1 MLALPLRVLAVALAL
16 LGAAL
21 TCGCLQVCYLAQA
34 AAGQDDISYRAR
46 PIEEVLKDKS
56 VDAETRQMLSLI
68 EDVKRFG
75 ETQGI
80 EPTNSYREYV
90 ELDRPV
96 VVWVVSAS
104 HPLRFEAVT
113 WWFPIVGS
121 VPYLGFFAERDAKR
135 FAAELREEGWDVDER
150 GARAYSTLGWFD
162 DPVLST
168 MIRPRQSVVGDMVNV
183 VIHESVH
190 ATHYVGSQSSFN
202 ESLADFVADQLTEK
216 YLSERLALDRWELF
230 DYRESHVLREER
242 EKRFH
247 RAYKDL
253 ERVYASKLPDADKLA
268 AKARI
273 IAALEREVDF
283 WRPINNATLIGSRTY
298 HGGNR
303 GFGEVLAHCGGSWSR
318 FWKLMKTVDESSF
331 DKPQE
336 ADINPLLKRLMKG
349 PCPR

>member
-1 MLALPLRVLAVALAL
+1 MFAPWRPLLLAAMSLALA
-16 LGAAL
+16 
-21 TCGCLQVCYLAQA
+21 TTSCLQVCYLAQA

-46 PIEEVLKDKS
+46 PIEEVLKDRS
-56 VDAETRQMLSLI
+56 VDPETRSMLSLI

-80 EPTNSYREYV
+80 KPTNSYREYV

-104 HPLRFEAVT
+104 HPLRFEPVT

-121 VPYLGFFAERDAKR
+121 VPYLGYFAERDAQR

-162 DPVLST
+162 DPILST
-168 MIRPRQSVVGDMVNV
+168 MIRPRHSAVGDMVNV
-183 VIHESVH
+183 VIHESTH
-190 ATHYVGSQSSFN
+190 ATYYVQSQSSFN
-202 ESLADFVADQLTEK
+202 ESLADFVADQLTER
-216 YLSERLALDRWELF
+216 YLTERLSLDRWELYE
-230 DYRESHVLREER
+230 YREAAVQREER

-247 RAYKDL
+247 KAYVDL
-253 ERVYASKLPDADKLA
+253 DRLYRGKLSDADKLA
-268 AKARI
+268 RKAVILRE
-273 IAALEREVDF
+273 LEQDVDF

-298 HGGNR
+298 HGGNDV
-303 GFGEVLAHCGGSWSR
+303 FGEVFAHCGRDWER
-318 FWKLMKTVDESSF
+318 FWTLMKTIDEDSF
-331 DKPQE
+331 AEPQQ
-336 ADINPLLKRLMKG
+336 ADINPLLRRLMKK